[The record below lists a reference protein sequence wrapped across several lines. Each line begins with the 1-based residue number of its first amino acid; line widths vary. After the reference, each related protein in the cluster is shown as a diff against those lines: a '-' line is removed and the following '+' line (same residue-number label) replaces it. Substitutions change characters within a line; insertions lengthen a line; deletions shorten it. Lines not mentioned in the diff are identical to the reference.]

1 MQMHTV
7 ASRHIVLVAWIDEEV
22 RIRAGVDAGFH
33 ERKGVLR
40 HASIVVVVMDNHQMS
55 LQVTRQVFQVALLV
69 PFRVALRSVHV
80 AFAVHHFVISPVDDR
95 TAGYTYFKD
104 LGIAEEE
111 GSGHVSAKTP
121 AVYSDA
127 VSVDVREAFQEF
139 GDRKSTV

>member
-7 ASRHIVLVAWIDEEV
+7 ASRHIVLVARIDEEV

-40 HASIVVVVMDNHQMS
+40 HAGIVVVVMDNHQMS

-80 AFAVHHFVISPVDDR
+80 AFAVHHFVISPVDVR

-104 LGIAEEE
+104 LGLAEED
-111 GSGHVSAKTP
+111 GTSPVSATS
-121 AVYSDA
+121 AVSESDA
-127 VSVDVREAFQEF
+127 VSDAARSAV
-139 GDRKSTV
+139 